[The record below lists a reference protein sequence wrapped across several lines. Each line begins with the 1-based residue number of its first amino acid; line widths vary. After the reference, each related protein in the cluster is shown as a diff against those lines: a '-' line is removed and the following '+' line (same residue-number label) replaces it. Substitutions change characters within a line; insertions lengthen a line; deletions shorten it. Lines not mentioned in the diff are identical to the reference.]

1 MHRNVIETVMGGVVL
16 LVAVFFL
23 IFAYSAA
30 DLRQV
35 EGYELVARFDQI
47 DGLSPGA
54 DVRIS
59 GVKVGSVVSQTL
71 DAQSYLAEVRM
82 TIDPSVDLPEDTI
95 AEVTSEGLLGGK
107 FMSLSPGGSD
117 VMLEP
122 GGTIQ
127 FTQSSPGLEQLLG
140 QVIFSL
146 QDLGSDQGGGSGGD
160 GSGSGSGG
168 DSLGDALP

>member
-1 MHRNVIETVMGGVVL
+1 MNRNVIETVMGGVVL

-47 DGLSPGA
+47 DGLAPGA

-59 GVKVGSVVSQTL
+59 GVRVGSVIGQEL

-82 TIDPSVDLPEDTI
+82 SIDPSVDIPEDTI

-122 GGTIQ
+122 GSTIQ
-127 FTQSSPGLEQLLG
+127 FTQSTPGLEQLLG

-146 QDLGSDQGGGSGGD
+146 QDLGNSDGGSGD
-160 GSGSGSGG
+160 GSGGSGG
-168 DSLGDALP
+168 DSLGAPLP

>member
-35 EGYELVARFDQI
+35 DGYELVARFDQV
-47 DGLSPGA
+47 DGLAPGA

-59 GVKVGSVVSQTL
+59 GVRVGSVIGQELNT
-71 DAQSYLAEVRM
+71 QSYLAEVRM
-82 TIDPSVDLPEDTI
+82 SIDPSVEIPEDTI

-122 GGTIQ
+122 GSTIQ
-127 FTQSSPGLEQLLG
+127 FTQSTPGLEQLLG

-146 QDLGSDQGGGSGGD
+146 QDLGNSDGGSGD
-160 GSGSGSGG
+160 GSGGSGG
-168 DSLGDALP
+168 DSLGAPLP